1 MQSNGR
7 ECAES
12 DGEEME
18 VDHSSSESD
27 KSDDEESES
36 GSSGSEDSSE
46 YNEGVSE
53 SRRLECLDFMN
64 ELEHQ
69 FNSLRDQL
77 LLEKK
82 LQTELKLEQIRRE
95 DGEEYIKP
103 LDCLEQMKKKRLE
116 IANILRELR
125 QKNISNKYDCE
136 TKASREHLESEK
148 RLVREA
154 LKADLEDKVR
164 KLEEDRDNIDL
175 TTEIWNHNQNLKDK
189 GKKTDSQSSDRKKK
203 PVSVSGPFVV
213 YLLRDEDILDD
224 WTTIMKARGAVARR
238 KTDSEIKHDK
248 NHHSVRFVEGK
259 LQYNG
264 KWFHRKD
271 RVLVRV
277 KDESATKATITS
289 INSWEVW
296 IKKGD
301 GLKFKV
307 HLSSLE
313 QGKATIKHIGS

>member
-203 PVSVSGPFVV
+203 PVSVS
-213 YLLRDEDILDD
+213 DILVKINRN
-224 WTTIMKARGAVARR
+224 TFNQVSIVIVAVKGTQA
-238 KTDSEIKHDK
+238 EIKHDK